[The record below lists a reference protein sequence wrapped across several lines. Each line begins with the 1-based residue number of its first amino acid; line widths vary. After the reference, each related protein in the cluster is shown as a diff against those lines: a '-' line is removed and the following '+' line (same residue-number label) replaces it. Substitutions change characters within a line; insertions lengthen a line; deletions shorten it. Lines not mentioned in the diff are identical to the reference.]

1 MRSTA
6 TWPRL
11 QKRGHGSHPNCTHRR
26 KISPRFHKRSYRIQ
40 PACIARTQSHA
51 DESSAPHFRRTPMS
65 IVESTLLS
73 LARATAVSLATLALL
88 LIAGPGVGSASR
100 PVRRFVFWIATA
112 ALLAPGFASA
122 FMFLKLAPDAGS
134 GREFRYGLFVWSRC
148 ALLPLLVIWLMPP
161 SVSPE
166 AMHCFRQST
175 ASWWRRR
182 LWELRAW
189 GRGLWVGI
197 ALVFF
202 FAFQEFEIATTW
214 NMRAWTVSLFDAQTG
229 GLALRESLRLA
240 LLPLI
245 LQAALIAMLAKGFH
259 RDETPAEFRGPFT
272 GRASAALA
280 PAMLSV
286 VFCCA
291 PMFFALVLTTQWA
304 WRHGFKAFDIAP
316 WREISNSLI
325 LSAAATLCA
334 WLIAGWIACRRGW
347 RLVLMLPGL
356 LGPLLSGL
364 LLLALVQAS
373 PLHLLRDTAFPA
385 VLGLALILLPYALLL
400 RFGIEATCDRGA
412 LHIARSSDARRAVWH
427 LDGWPRLC
435 AVLMLFCFG
444 YGDFTINTLL
454 APPQFTSVS
463 ARLLNLLHY
472 GRSDALMMMFI
483 LAFAVPLSVA
493 LLTALAAR
501 FYPHRRAS

>member
-1 MRSTA
+1 
-6 TWPRL
+6 
-11 QKRGHGSHPNCTHRR
+11 
-26 KISPRFHKRSYRIQ
+26 
-40 PACIARTQSHA
+40 
-51 DESSAPHFRRTPMS
+51 MS
-65 IVESTLLS
+65 IVEPTLLS
-73 LARATAVSLATLALL
+73 LARAAAVSLATLALL
-88 LIAGPGVGSASR
+88 LITGPGVGSASR
-100 PVRRFVFWIATA
+100 PVRRFFFWIATA

-122 FMFLKLAPDAGS
+122 FIFLKLAPDAGS

-161 SVSPE
+161 SVSQE

-245 LQAALIAMLAKGFH
+245 LQAALIAILAKGFH

-272 GRASAALA
+272 RRASAALA

>member
-11 QKRGHGSHPNCTHRR
+11 QKRGHGSHPHCTHRR

-291 PMFFALVLTTQWA
+291 PMFFALVITTQWA

>member
-1 MRSTA
+1 
-6 TWPRL
+6 
-11 QKRGHGSHPNCTHRR
+11 
-26 KISPRFHKRSYRIQ
+26 
-40 PACIARTQSHA
+40 
-51 DESSAPHFRRTPMS
+51 MS
-65 IVESTLLS
+65 IVEPTLLS
-73 LARATAVSLATLALL
+73 LARAAAVSLATLALL

-100 PVRRFVFWIATA
+100 PVRRFFFWIATA

-122 FMFLKLAPDAGS
+122 FIFLKLAPDAGS

-161 SVSPE
+161 SVSQE

-272 GRASAALA
+272 RRASAALA

-291 PMFFALVLTTQWA
+291 PMFFALVITTQWA

-347 RLVLMLPGL
+347 RLVLILPGL

-493 LLTALAAR
+493 LLTALTAR

>member
-1 MRSTA
+1 
-6 TWPRL
+6 
-11 QKRGHGSHPNCTHRR
+11 
-26 KISPRFHKRSYRIQ
+26 
-40 PACIARTQSHA
+40 
-51 DESSAPHFRRTPMS
+51 MS
-65 IVESTLLS
+65 IVEPTLLS
-73 LARATAVSLATLALL
+73 LARAAAVSLATLALL
-88 LIAGPGVGSASR
+88 LITGPGVGSASR
-100 PVRRFVFWIATA
+100 PVRRFFFWIATA

-161 SVSPE
+161 SVSQE

-245 LQAALIAMLAKGFH
+245 LQAALIAILAKGFH

-272 GRASAALA
+272 RRASAALA

-304 WRHGFKAFDIAP
+304 WHHGFKAFDIAP

-493 LLTALAAR
+493 LLTALTAR

>member
-65 IVESTLLS
+65 IVEPTLLS
-73 LARATAVSLATLALL
+73 LARAAAVSLATLALL

-148 ALLPLLVIWLMPP
+148 ALMPLLVIWLMPP
-161 SVSPE
+161 SVSQE

>member
-1 MRSTA
+1 
-6 TWPRL
+6 
-11 QKRGHGSHPNCTHRR
+11 
-26 KISPRFHKRSYRIQ
+26 
-40 PACIARTQSHA
+40 
-51 DESSAPHFRRTPMS
+51 MS
-65 IVESTLLS
+65 IVEPTLLS
-73 LARATAVSLATLALL
+73 LARAAAVSLATLALL

-100 PVRRFVFWIATA
+100 PVRRFFFWIATA

-122 FMFLKLAPDAGS
+122 FIFLKLAPDAGS

-161 SVSPE
+161 SVSQE

-325 LSAAATLCA
+325 LSAAATVCA

-400 RFGIEATCDRGA
+400 RFGIKATCDRGA

-493 LLTALAAR
+493 LLTALTAR

>member
-1 MRSTA
+1 
-6 TWPRL
+6 
-11 QKRGHGSHPNCTHRR
+11 
-26 KISPRFHKRSYRIQ
+26 
-40 PACIARTQSHA
+40 
-51 DESSAPHFRRTPMS
+51 MS
-65 IVESTLLS
+65 IVEPTLLS
-73 LARATAVSLATLALL
+73 LTRAAAVSLATLALL

-100 PVRRFVFWIATA
+100 PVRRFFFWIATA

-134 GREFRYGLFVWSRC
+134 GREFCYGLFVWSRC

-175 ASWWRRR
+175 ASWWQRRR
-182 LWELRAW
+182 WELRAW

-214 NMRAWTVSLFDAQTG
+214 SMRAWTVSLFDAQTG

-245 LQAALIAMLAKGFH
+245 LQAALIAILAKGFH

-272 GRASAALA
+272 GRASVALA

-325 LSAAATLCA
+325 LSATATLCA
-334 WLIAGWIACRRGW
+334 WLIAGWIACQRGW

-400 RFGIEATCDRGA
+400 RFGIKATYDRGA

-454 APPQFTSVS
+454 APPQFTSIS

>member
-11 QKRGHGSHPNCTHRR
+11 QKRGHGSHPHCTHRR

-385 VLGLALILLPYALLL
+385 VLGLALILLPYTLLL

>member
-1 MRSTA
+1 
-6 TWPRL
+6 
-11 QKRGHGSHPNCTHRR
+11 
-26 KISPRFHKRSYRIQ
+26 
-40 PACIARTQSHA
+40 
-51 DESSAPHFRRTPMS
+51 MS
-65 IVESTLLS
+65 IVEPTLLS
-73 LARATAVSLATLALL
+73 LARAAAVSLATLALL
-88 LIAGPGVGSASR
+88 LITGPGVGSASR
-100 PVRRFVFWIATA
+100 PVRRFFFWIATA

-161 SVSPE
+161 SVSQE

-272 GRASAALA
+272 RRASAALA

-304 WRHGFKAFDIAP
+304 WHHGFKAFDIAP

-400 RFGIEATCDRGA
+400 RIGIKATCDRGA

-493 LLTALAAR
+493 LLTALTAR

>member
-1 MRSTA
+1 
-6 TWPRL
+6 
-11 QKRGHGSHPNCTHRR
+11 
-26 KISPRFHKRSYRIQ
+26 
-40 PACIARTQSHA
+40 
-51 DESSAPHFRRTPMS
+51 MS
-65 IVESTLLS
+65 IVEPTLLS
-73 LARATAVSLATLALL
+73 LARAAAVSLATLALL

-148 ALLPLLVIWLMPP
+148 ALMPLLVIWLMPP
-161 SVSPE
+161 SVSQE

-304 WRHGFKAFDIAP
+304 WRHGLKAFDIAP

>member
-11 QKRGHGSHPNCTHRR
+11 QKRGHGSHPHCTHRR

-291 PMFFALVLTTQWA
+291 PMFFALVITTQWA

-325 LSAAATLCA
+325 LSATATLCA

-400 RFGIEATCDRGA
+400 RFGIKATCDRGA

>member
-1 MRSTA
+1 MRSTT
-6 TWPRL
+6 TW
-11 QKRGHGSHPNCTHRR
+11 
-26 KISPRFHKRSYRIQ
+26 PRFHKRSYRIQ

>member
-1 MRSTA
+1 
-6 TWPRL
+6 
-11 QKRGHGSHPNCTHRR
+11 
-26 KISPRFHKRSYRIQ
+26 
-40 PACIARTQSHA
+40 
-51 DESSAPHFRRTPMS
+51 MS
-65 IVESTLLS
+65 IVEPTLLS
-73 LARATAVSLATLALL
+73 LARAAAVSLATLALL
-88 LIAGPGVGSASR
+88 LITGPGVGSASR
-100 PVRRFVFWIATA
+100 PVRRFFFWIATA

-161 SVSPE
+161 SVSQE

-202 FAFQEFEIATTW
+202 FAFQEFEIASTW

-272 GRASAALA
+272 RRASAALA

-291 PMFFALVLTTQWA
+291 PIFFALVLKTQWA
-304 WRHGFKAFDIAP
+304 WHHGFKAFDIAP

-493 LLTALAAR
+493 LLTALTAR

>member
-1 MRSTA
+1 
-6 TWPRL
+6 
-11 QKRGHGSHPNCTHRR
+11 
-26 KISPRFHKRSYRIQ
+26 
-40 PACIARTQSHA
+40 
-51 DESSAPHFRRTPMS
+51 MS
-65 IVESTLLS
+65 ITEPTLLS
-73 LARATAVSLATLALL
+73 LARAAAVSLATLALL

-100 PVRRFVFWIATA
+100 QMRRFIFWIATA

-122 FMFLKLAPDAGS
+122 FVLLKIAPDDGQS
-134 GREFRYGLFVWSRC
+134 WREFRYWMLVWSRC
-148 ALLPLLVIWLMPP
+148 ALLPLLVLWLMPP

-189 GRGLWVGI
+189 GRGLWVGV

-240 LLPLI
+240 LLPLF
-245 LQAALIAMLAKGFH
+245 LQGVLVAALAGSFH
-259 RDETPAEFRGPFT
+259 RNETPAESRGPFT
-272 GRASAALA
+272 KRASAALA
-280 PAMLSV
+280 PAILSV
-286 VFCCA
+286 VFCCG
-291 PMFFALVLTTQWA
+291 PMFFALVLTGQLA
-304 WRHGFKAFDIAP
+304 WQHGIKTFVLAP

-325 LSAAATLCA
+325 LSASATLCT
-334 WLIAGWIACRRGW
+334 WLLAGWISHRRGW
-347 RLVLMLPGL
+347 RLVFVLPGL

-364 LLLALVQAS
+364 LLLALMQAS

-385 VLGLALILLPYALLL
+385 VLGLALTLLPYALLL
-400 RFGIEATCDRGA
+400 RFGIETTRDRGA
-412 LHIARSSDARRAVWH
+412 LHIARASCARRALWQ
-427 LDGWPRLC
+427 LDGRPRLC

-444 YGDFTINTLL
+444 YGDFTINALL

-472 GRSDALMMMFI
+472 GRSDALMVMFI
-483 LAFAVPLSVA
+483 LAFAVPLSLA

>member
-1 MRSTA
+1 
-6 TWPRL
+6 
-11 QKRGHGSHPNCTHRR
+11 
-26 KISPRFHKRSYRIQ
+26 
-40 PACIARTQSHA
+40 
-51 DESSAPHFRRTPMS
+51 MS
-65 IVESTLLS
+65 IVEPTLLS
-73 LARATAVSLATLALL
+73 LARAAAVSLATLALL
-88 LIAGPGVGSASR
+88 LITGPGVGSASR
-100 PVRRFVFWIATA
+100 PVRRFFFWIATA

-161 SVSPE
+161 SVSQE

-272 GRASAALA
+272 RRASAALA

-493 LLTALAAR
+493 LLTALTAR

>member
-65 IVESTLLS
+65 IVEPTLLS
-73 LARATAVSLATLALL
+73 LARAAAVSLATLALL

-148 ALLPLLVIWLMPP
+148 ALMPLLVIWLMPP
-161 SVSPE
+161 SVSQE

-280 PAMLSV
+280 PVMLSV

>member
-1 MRSTA
+1 
-6 TWPRL
+6 
-11 QKRGHGSHPNCTHRR
+11 
-26 KISPRFHKRSYRIQ
+26 
-40 PACIARTQSHA
+40 
-51 DESSAPHFRRTPMS
+51 MS
-65 IVESTLLS
+65 IVEPTLLS
-73 LARATAVSLATLALL
+73 LARAAAVSLATLALL

-100 PVRRFVFWIATA
+100 PVRRFFFWIATA

-122 FMFLKLAPDAGS
+122 FIFLKLAPDAGS

-161 SVSPE
+161 SVSQE

-272 GRASAALA
+272 RRASAALA

-304 WRHGFKAFDIAP
+304 WHHGFKAFDIAP

-493 LLTALAAR
+493 LLTALTAR

>member
-11 QKRGHGSHPNCTHRR
+11 QKRGHGSHPHCTHRR

>member
-6 TWPRL
+6 TW
-11 QKRGHGSHPNCTHRR
+11 
-26 KISPRFHKRSYRIQ
+26 PRFHKRSYRIQ

>member
-1 MRSTA
+1 
-6 TWPRL
+6 
-11 QKRGHGSHPNCTHRR
+11 
-26 KISPRFHKRSYRIQ
+26 
-40 PACIARTQSHA
+40 
-51 DESSAPHFRRTPMS
+51 MS
-65 IVESTLLS
+65 IVEPTLLS
-73 LARATAVSLATLALL
+73 LARAAAVSLATLALL
-88 LIAGPGVGSASR
+88 LITGPGVGSASR
-100 PVRRFVFWIATA
+100 PVRRFFFWIATA

-161 SVSPE
+161 SVSQE

-272 GRASAALA
+272 RRASAALA

>member
-1 MRSTA
+1 
-6 TWPRL
+6 
-11 QKRGHGSHPNCTHRR
+11 
-26 KISPRFHKRSYRIQ
+26 
-40 PACIARTQSHA
+40 
-51 DESSAPHFRRTPMS
+51 MS
-65 IVESTLLS
+65 IVEPTLLS
-73 LARATAVSLATLALL
+73 LARAAAVSLATLALL
-88 LIAGPGVGSASR
+88 LITGPGVGSASR
-100 PVRRFVFWIATA
+100 PVRRFFFWIATA

-161 SVSPE
+161 SVSQE

-272 GRASAALA
+272 RRASAALA

-304 WRHGFKAFDIAP
+304 WHHGFKAFDIAP

>member
-1 MRSTA
+1 
-6 TWPRL
+6 
-11 QKRGHGSHPNCTHRR
+11 
-26 KISPRFHKRSYRIQ
+26 
-40 PACIARTQSHA
+40 
-51 DESSAPHFRRTPMS
+51 MS
-65 IVESTLLS
+65 IVEPTLLS
-73 LARATAVSLATLALL
+73 LARAAAVSLATLALL
-88 LIAGPGVGSASR
+88 LITGPGVGSASR
-100 PVRRFVFWIATA
+100 PVRRFFFWIATA

-161 SVSPE
+161 SVSQE

-272 GRASAALA
+272 RRASAALA

-304 WRHGFKAFDIAP
+304 WHHGFKAFDIAP

-493 LLTALAAR
+493 LLTALTAR